1 MVTRSLIIATR
12 NRAEQLALGLAS
24 IEAQGYTDLDV
35 VVVDD
40 GSTDETA
47 AVISNHANWLR
58 VSRLPG
64 SPQYRANPS
73 YVLNRGH
80 EAALGEIRLEQ
91 GGEVCHITRCADLLS
106 DVCIP
111 GLVALA
117 TVYNGD
123 VLDYETLRTAVLTG
137 GYAFGEDLE
146 VGAPLETNG
155 DRIAIPKVSI
165 GDRGI
170 QLYSGGLRPAPFLFL
185 GAVHRDDRIAV
196 GGYDERIAAGNDED
210 FANRLLARGVR
221 FRFVAQA
228 VAFHLRH
235 SKT

>member
-1 MVTRSLIIATR
+1 MATRSLMIATR
-12 NRAEQLALGLAS
+12 NRADQLALGLAS
-24 IEAQGYTDLDV
+24 IKAQDYADLDAV
-35 VVVDD
+35 IVDD
-40 GSTDETA
+40 GSTDDTTR
-47 AVISNHANWLR
+47 VVTDHRDWLR
-58 VSRLPG
+58 VCQVHG
-64 SPQYRANPS
+64 SHSYRANPS

-80 EAALGEIRLEQ
+80 DAAAGEIHLEQ
-91 GGEVCHITRCADLLS
+91 GGEVCHVTRCADLLANA
-106 DVCIP
+106 CRL
-111 GLVALA
+111 GLVTLA

-123 VLDYETLRTAVLTG
+123 VQDYEAVRTAVLNG
-137 GYAFGEDLE
+137 SYAFDDDLE
-146 VGAPLETNG
+146 VGAPLETCG
-155 DRIAIPKVSI
+155 DRIPIPTIDICGRK
-165 GDRGI
+165 I
-170 QLYSGGLRPAPFLFL
+170 QLYSGRLRPAPFLFL